1 MKVFIKNKIWSIG
14 GGSQVLNE
22 EKQPVFKV
30 KAGLLASHMS
40 NMFVILRVKGFLK
53 FAISGLIGLCTRHIS
68 MMQIK
73 PK

>member
-22 EKQPVFKV
+22 EKQPVCKV

-40 NMFVILRVKGFLK
+40 NMFVILRVKGF
-53 FAISGLIGLCTRHIS
+53 
-68 MMQIK
+68 
-73 PK
+73 